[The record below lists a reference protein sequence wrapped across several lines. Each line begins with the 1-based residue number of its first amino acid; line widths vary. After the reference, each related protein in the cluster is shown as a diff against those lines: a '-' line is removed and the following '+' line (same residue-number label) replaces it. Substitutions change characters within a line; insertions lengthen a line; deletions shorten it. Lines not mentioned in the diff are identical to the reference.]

1 MRHQGKLTKW
11 NDDRGFGFVSPN
23 GGGDPVFLHI
33 SGFSQ
38 ARRRPSV
45 GDLVTY
51 ELVAGER
58 GKTKAA
64 AVAFVGSSR
73 QAVQSRRRGLGRVG
87 VAAVTVAVCAA
98 GYVGYHRW
106 NTAARGAPEQAHRA
120 PPARS
125 TPDRR
130 NEFQCSGKTKCSQ
143 MISCDEAQFYL
154 AHCPDTL
161 MDGDGDGIPCE
172 RQWCD

>member
-1 MRHQGKLTKW
+1 MRHQGKLTNW

-33 SGFSQ
+33 SGFSRP
-38 ARRRPSV
+38 RRRPAV

-58 GKTKAA
+58 GKTKAT
-64 AVAFVGSSR
+64 AVAFVGPPR
-73 QAVQSRRRGLGRVG
+73 QAVQSSRGPGRVG

-106 NTAARGAPEQAHRA
+106 NTSTRSALEQAHRA

-125 TPDRR
+125 APDQR
-130 NEFQCSGKTKCSQ
+130 NEFQCSGKTSCSQ
-143 MISCDEAQFYL
+143 MTSCEEARFYL
-154 AHCPDTL
+154 ANCPDTH

-172 RQWCD
+172 QQWCE